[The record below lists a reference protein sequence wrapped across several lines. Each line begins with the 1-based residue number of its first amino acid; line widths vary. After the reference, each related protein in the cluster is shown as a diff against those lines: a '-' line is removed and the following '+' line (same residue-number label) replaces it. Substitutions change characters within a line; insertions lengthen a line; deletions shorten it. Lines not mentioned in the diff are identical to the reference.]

1 MGTYI
6 LRRLLFGVLLIFL
19 STIVSFTILKLSPGR
34 AGEADLNPRLSK
46 AYIEQQRRIFG
57 LDRHPVRQYLDWM
70 GFTWFATFKKEDRG
84 VLQGFLGKSIKYQDD
99 VANVIGGR
107 LTATLALNI
116 ITLIVTWLVAVP
128 LGIYAAIHY
137 QHFVDRF
144 LSLFGFIGMS
154 LPGFFLALVLLWIF
168 ALNLQWLPPGGL
180 RSIDHTAYVQKTAEA
195 SRLLR
200 VARDEGTPV
209 TPQLQATVDKLR
221 AEANEHLAKI
231 PGGRWLDYLRHII
244 LPVVVL
250 TFGALA
256 GLQRVMRGNMLDVLR
271 TQYVMTA
278 RAKGLSENKVIYKHA
293 LRNAINPLVTL
304 FGFEFAR
311 LFTGAALLEIV
322 INYPGM
328 GQLVLESLRAKDQ
341 SLVMATFLIASVMLV
356 LGNLLAEIL
365 LAWVDP
371 RVSYA

>member
-70 GFTWFATFKKEDRG
+70 GFTWFTTFKKEERG
-84 VLQGFLGKSIKYQDD
+84 VLQGFLGKSIKFQDD
-99 VANVIGGR
+99 VANVIGSR

-116 ITLIVTWLVAVP
+116 ITLVVTWLVAVP

-137 QHFVDRF
+137 QKFADRF
-144 LSLFGFIGMS
+144 LSIFGFIGMS
-154 LPGFFLALVLLWIF
+154 LPGFFLALVMLWIF
-168 ALNLQWLPPGGL
+168 SLNLQWLPPGGL
-180 RSIDHTAYVQKTAEA
+180 RSIDHTAYVQKRDEA
-195 SRLLR
+195 DRLLR
-200 VARDEGTPV
+200 VARDEGVPI
-209 TPQLQATVDKLR
+209 TPQLQASVDKLR
-221 AEANEHLAKI
+221 AEAEEHRARI
-231 PGGRWLDYLRHII
+231 PGGRWTDYLRHMI

-271 TQYVMTA
+271 TQYVITA
-278 RAKGLSENKVIYKHA
+278 RAKGLPETKVIYKHA